1 MTRPLPGS
9 LSVVGLYILVSI
21 LGFGAALGYVD
32 ALTQGDFPTFLFTWF
47 AIYLGGK
54 LLFDVVFCWWLTR
67 PLRLLRTS
75 RHPKVVSGAMR
86 MNRRVFWA
94 IAIQMVILLLPPV
107 VFAAGWSPQATRQT
121 LFVACAASLVQATI
135 GFYAF
140 TAFTA
145 FRVGPV
151 VLENTTGFSIKPSW
165 HHIATL
171 VLILGVLLPAGF
183 SLLMGGPNPQ
193 LDVVGYLSAHFL
205 LVGLLVGWAAARATF
220 VPAHALQMAMERVA
234 EGKLD
239 THAPI
244 QNLDTMGALTGH
256 FNNMVEGLRERE
268 KIRQVFGRYVATQV
282 ADEILSGR
290 IELGGEQR
298 TATVLF
304 TDIRGFT
311 SISEKMEPTEVVA
324 FLNTYF
330 EHMVHC
336 VIENGGVL
344 DKFIGDAIMAL
355 FGVPVGKTIEED
367 AQAAACCAIAM
378 RSALRKLNAERE
390 ALGEPPIE
398 MGIGIHTGT
407 LVVGNIGTKERT
419 EYTVVGD
426 AVNLA
431 SRLETMTKTLGQPV
445 LISESTAELLSDMDL
460 TELGAYEIR
469 GRVEPVR
476 LFTVGP

>member
-1 MTRPLPGS
+1 VTRPLPGS
-9 LSVVGLYILVSI
+9 WAAVGLYVLVSV
-21 LGFGAALGYVD
+21 LGFGAALGYVV
-32 ALTQGDFPTFLFTWF
+32 ALTEGDFPRFLHIWF
-47 AIYLGGK
+47 AIYLAGK
-54 LLFDVVFCWWLTR
+54 LLFDALFCWWLTR
-67 PLRLLRTS
+67 PLRILRSS
-75 RHPKVVSGAMR
+75 RDPRAVSGAMR

-94 IAIQMVILLLPPV
+94 IAVQMVVLLLPPA
-107 VFAAGWSPQATRQT
+107 VFAAGWSPDAAQQI

-135 GFYAF
+135 GFYLF

-151 VLENTTGFSIKPSW
+151 VLESTEGFHIRPSW
-165 HHIATL
+165 HHVATL
-171 VLILGVLLPAGF
+171 VIILGILLPAGF
-183 SLLMGGPNPQ
+183 SLLMGGPDPR

-205 LVGLLVGWAAARATF
+205 LVGLLVGWMAARAIF

-234 EGKLD
+234 EGNLD

-244 QNLDTMGALTGH
+244 QDLDTMGALTGH
-256 FNNMVEGLRERE
+256 FNTMVEGLRERE
-268 KIRQVFGRYVATQV
+268 KIRQVFGRYVAKQV

-290 IELGGEQR
+290 VELGGEQR

-311 SISEKMEPTEVVA
+311 SMSEKMEPTEVVT
-324 FLNTYF
+324 FLNSYF

-355 FGVPVGKTIEED
+355 FGVPVGKTTQED
-367 AQAAACCAIAM
+367 ARAAARCAIGM
-378 RSALRKLNAERE
+378 RTALRTLNAERHE
-390 ALGEPPIE
+390 QGEPPIE

-431 SRLETMTKTLGQPV
+431 SRLEGMTKTLGQPV
-445 LISESTAELLSDMDL
+445 LISESTAELLGDMDL

-476 LFTVGP
+476 LFTVQD